1 MNDKEN
7 LERKESNR
15 YRVLKLFYDEIG
27 DKYQQGGTLDKKMV
41 VRHFF
46 ENEGISQEE
55 LEAAF
60 TYLINENL
68 LECMTSWGHTI
79 ITHSGVKE
87 IEASIKNPQQ
97 STKHFPTKVIQFF
110 IGIEELT
117 MGNKNMRDNF
127 EQINNSQIVSHS
139 KINNSFNKNLS
150 EEKRTLAEAANEIQ
164 QLLKQL
170 EESNPDATEIEQIA
184 YLEDETTPSFKRR
197 ANSALQAA
205 GETAIDEFILDNK
218 WLKVAKAAIKKWLKP
233 ND

>member
-27 DKYQQGGTLDKKMV
+27 DKYQQGVTLDQKIV
-41 VRHFF
+41 IRYLS

-55 LEAAF
+55 LEEAF
-60 TYLINENL
+60 NYLINENL

-87 IEASIKNPQQ
+87 IEASIKNPKQ
-97 STKHFPTKVIQFF
+97 STEHFSSQAIQLVIKEF
-110 IGIEELT
+110 I
-117 MGNKNMRDNF
+117 MGDKLEN
-127 EQINNSQIVSHS
+127 INNSQIVNRSEV
-139 KINNSFNKNLS
+139 NNSFNKNIS
-150 EEKRTLAEAANEIQ
+150 EEKRTLAEAANAIQ

-170 EESNPDATEIEQIA
+170 EESNPNATEIEQIA

-197 ANSALQAA
+197 VIGALKAA
-205 GETAIDEFILDNK
+205 GEAAIDEFILENK
-218 WLKVAKAAIKKWLKP
+218 HLKVVKAACKGWLQP
-233 ND
+233 NG